1 MLHHGNCNYNNF
13 WRGVL
18 VTQGQPNWTTFF
30 CLCYFYVF
38 SNYDDMDISTWIF
51 FYFAS
56 LTIRTGCFQH
66 NIRSLMTHL
75 QVCQKIFP
83 LLSKDF
89 FLFWVSCC
97 AARTKKILIV
107 FWKPALVAENI
118 NVSLRKQRETE
129 TFKENIHILII
140 VMLDFQSFNSGP
152 DLIPLT
158 KSIWKTLSGG
168 NFI

>member
-1 MLHHGNCNYNNF
+1 MKGGPSDTRSTQLNYIF
-13 WRGVL
+13 LSVL
-18 VTQGQPNWTTFF
+18 FLRFF
-30 CLCYFYVF
+30 QLWWYGYFYLV
-38 SNYDDMDISTWIF
+38 F
-51 FYFAS
+51 FYFAT
-56 LTIRTGCFQH
+56 LTIQTGCFQH
-66 NIRSLMTHL
+66 NIRSLMTYL

-107 FWKPALVAENI
+107 FWKPAFVAENI

-140 VMLDFQSFNSGP
+140 LMLDFQSFNSWP
-152 DLIPLT
+152 DLTPLT

>member
-1 MLHHGNCNYNNF
+1 M
-13 WRGVL
+13 
-18 VTQGQPNWTTFF
+18 
-30 CLCYFYVF
+30 
-38 SNYDDMDISTWIF
+38 MIWIFLLGF
-51 FYFAS
+51 FYFAT
-56 LTIRTGCFQH
+56 LTIQTGCFQH

-129 TFKENIHILII
+129 TFKENKTNIHILINL
-140 VMLDFQSFNSGP
+140 MLDFQSFNSGP
-152 DLIPLT
+152 DLTPLN

-168 NFI
+168 ILFKAAISESNLRQTQSPCSNQFVETLNIFSKL